1 MTTIQHILKVLAE
14 NSLTLIYSAMGT
26 HSRIEAFY
34 KKYHVSSGSSNY
46 SALLLEKKTMA
57 KSITD
62 LQSYSYH
69 YLTARFKERVMK
81 PDIQSLPIIAG
92 SQFLIICTMLSQ
104 LFQIQKV
111 C

>member
-1 MTTIQHILKVLAE
+1 
-14 NSLTLIYSAMGT
+14 
-26 HSRIEAFY
+26 
-34 KKYHVSSGSSNY
+34 
-46 SALLLEKKTMA
+46 MA

-69 YLTARFKERVMK
+69 YLTARFKVRVMN

-92 SQFLIICTMLSQ
+92 SQFLIICSTHPQ
-104 LFQIQKV
+104 LFKIQKV